1 MLPRSSFRRICD
13 SIFGSK
19 LCAVTGRNLPTL
31 CADFR
36 TNHPGDNVV
45 IISNKV
51 SMLADTMPHVTARGS
66 NDLIGRNVL
75 QTMTFMTP
83 DEYEGPQGLNS
94 TSDGPMLAH
103 SHHDLRLNVGKRFG
117 QRSSTSKPPM
127 M

>member
-1 MLPRSSFRRICD
+1 MLPRSSFRGICD

-19 LCAVTGRNLPTL
+19 LCAVTGRNLPSL
-31 CADFR
+31 CAERRERYPNIFI
-36 TNHPGDNVV
+36 V
-45 IISNKV
+45 SNKV

-75 QTMTFMTP
+75 QTMTFMTL
-83 DEYEGPQGLNS
+83 DEYERLQGLNS
-94 TSDGPMLAH
+94 NSDGPMLAH